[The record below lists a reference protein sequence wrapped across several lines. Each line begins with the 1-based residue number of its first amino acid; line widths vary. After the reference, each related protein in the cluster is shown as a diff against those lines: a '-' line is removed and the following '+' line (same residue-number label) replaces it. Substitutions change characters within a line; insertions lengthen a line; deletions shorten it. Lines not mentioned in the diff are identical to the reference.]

1 MTISRILT
9 CRSPGSEH
17 CMFNPNRL
25 GIARKRRQL
34 TKKDLAKRADITPLT
49 LTRLERGDTGDPEA
63 DTIARLARALDFPVE
78 FFFLD
83 DCDELS
89 TQAVSFRSLSSLT
102 ARQRDAALAAGP
114 IAFLLDE
121 WVTQRF
127 NLPAPDLIDL
137 RDEDPITAAGVLRN
151 HWGIGAKP
159 IPDMLRLLEAKGVRV
174 FSLSEKNK
182 NVDAYSCWR
191 DKTPYVFLNT
201 FKSAERSR
209 FDAAHE
215 LGHLVL
221 HIHGASGGR
230 DVEREADQFASA
242 FLVPRAD
249 LISHMPRAHSLSHLV
264 TAKKRWGVS
273 VAALA
278 RSAFDTNLISDW
290 YYREICKQMSMLGY
304 RTHEPEA
311 MPRERST
318 LWRKVFESL
327 WKEKLTKDH
336 VARQLCI
343 PPDEIEAIV
352 GGLLAEPIV
361 PGQISAKPPIF
372 TVV

>member
-1 MTISRILT
+1 M
-9 CRSPGSEH
+9 
-17 CMFNPNRL
+17 
-25 GIARKRRQL
+25 
-34 TKKDLAKRADITPLT
+34 
-49 LTRLERGDTGDPEA
+49 
-63 DTIARLARALDFPVE
+63 ARLARALDYPVE
-78 FFFLD
+78 FFFLN
-83 DCDELS
+83 DCEELS
-89 TQAVSFRSLSSLT
+89 TEAVSFRSLSSLS
-102 ARQRDAALAAGP
+102 ARQRDAALAAGSV
-114 IAFLLDE
+114 AFLLDE

-127 NLPAPDLIDL
+127 NLPAPALIDL
-137 RDEDPITAAGVLRN
+137 RDEDPITAAGVLRS
-151 HWGIGAKP
+151 HWGIGSKP
-159 IPDMLRLLEAKGVRV
+159 IPNILKLLEAKGVRV

-221 HIHGASGGR
+221 HIHGASGNR

-249 LISHMPRAHSLSHLV
+249 LIGYMPRVRSLSQLV

-278 RSAFDTNLISDW
+278 RSAFDAKLISDW
-290 YYREICKQMSMLGY
+290 NYRELCKQMSIQGY
-304 RTHEPEA
+304 RTNEPQA

-318 LWRKVFESL
+318 LWQKVFESL
-327 WKEKLTKDH
+327 WTEKLTKDH
-336 VARQLCI
+336 VAKALCI
-343 PPDEIEAIV
+343 PSDEIEAIV
-352 GGLLAEPIV
+352 GGLLSDPMAPT
-361 PGQISAKPPIF
+361 PKAKP
-372 TVV
+372 TLLRVV

>member
-1 MTISRILT
+1 
-9 CRSPGSEH
+9 
-17 CMFNPNRL
+17 MFNPNRL
-25 GIARKRRQL
+25 AIARKRRQL
-34 TKKDLAKRADITPLT
+34 TKKDLAERARITPLT
-49 LTRLERGDTGDPEA
+49 LTRLEHGDTSDPEE
-63 DTIARLARALDFPVE
+63 DTVARIARALDYPVE

-83 DCDELS
+83 DCEELS
-89 TQAVSFRSLSSLT
+89 TEAVSFRSLSSLT
-102 ARQRDAALAAGP
+102 ARQRDAALAAGSV
-114 IAFLLDE
+114 AFLLDE

-127 NLPAPDLIDL
+127 NLPAPELIDL

-151 HWGIGAKP
+151 HWGIGSKP
-159 IPDMLRLLEAKGVRV
+159 IPDMLKLLEAKGVRV

-182 NVDAYSCWR
+182 NVDAYSCRR

-221 HIHGASGGR
+221 HIHGASRSR
-230 DVEREADQFASA
+230 DVEKEADQFASA

-249 LISHMPRAHSLSHLV
+249 LIGHIPRVQSLTQLV

-278 RSAFDTNLISDW
+278 KSAFDAELISDW
-290 YYREICKQMSMLGY
+290 NYRELCKQMSIAGY
-304 RTHEPEA
+304 RSREPHA
-311 MPRERST
+311 LPRERST
-318 LWRKVFESL
+318 LWHKVFESL
-327 WKEKLTKDH
+327 WTEKLTKDH
-336 VARQLCI
+336 VAKALCI

-352 GGLLAEPIV
+352 GGLLSDLTAPM
-361 PGQISAKPPIF
+361 PG
-372 TVV
+372 VVKQPLRRVV